1 MKIKKIAIKQIILSL
16 VACSV
21 LLSFS
26 SCSKKMAGGM
36 EQTAVA
42 VFADGVAEDTVM
54 MEAPRAV
61 KSSNVKAVRTEATF
75 ANEAENLSENGIN
88 GENISNENGNIGR
101 KLVYNGDVSLLLE
114 DLEETERQIANWVNS
129 FGGYITNS
137 PINNNTLNVTARI
150 PAKFFNQAMEG
161 MAEFGKTERR
171 SIYTEDVTEQFYDLS
186 TRLETRKIL
195 RERLENYL
203 KNASNVKDMISIE
216 KELNN
221 VQSEIEAME
230 GQFKRLNN
238 RIDFA
243 TITIY
248 GHLQVNK
255 TQIGYR
261 YPDLSKKFS
270 KLWVD
275 VLNFAADFLVGIFY
289 FVIYAIP
296 ILAAVWLLY
305 FICFGRLGLVKKLF
319 AFASTKAKKSS
330 KIEKN
335 ETN

>member
-1 MKIKKIAIKQIILSL
+1 MKIKKIAIKQIFVSL
-16 VACSV
+16 VACSI

-26 SCSKKMAGGM
+26 SCSKKMVGGFN
-36 EQTAVA
+36 QTAESFAVYADGA
-42 VFADGVAEDTVM
+42 VFEDAVV

-61 KSSNVKAVRTEATF
+61 KSSNVKAVRSEATF
-75 ANEAENLSENGIN
+75 ASEEEMLSENGLN
-88 GENISNENGNIGR
+88 GGNSTENIGR

-114 DLEETERQIANWVNS
+114 DLEETERQIATWVES

-137 PINNNTLNVTARI
+137 SINNNNLNVTARI